1 MAEEIS
7 NTQPAPGAAPEHT
20 PEDAG
25 HSGGSD
31 GMTFDQ
37 MLDSNPAFRAEFDR
51 RNTKAVNTART
62 NWEREQAD
70 SQDEAK
76 KLSRMT
82 DAERRAYQ
90 LEQGEKQL
98 AQRMAEF
105 DHRQLVVQTGEEL
118 GRRGLPSSMAKWL
131 AGKDADTTKAN
142 IDAYEQD
149 FRAAVQDG
157 VNGAMRGRTPPSE
170 PRKPTP
176 ASRESLKGM
185 SRAEIVKAYDE
196 GRFNE
201 LLGRK

>member
-1 MAEEIS
+1 MEEETKS
-7 NTQPAPGAAPEHT
+7 TQTGVESAHDT
-20 PEDAG
+20 PEDIQ
-25 HSGGSD
+25 HSGGSES
-31 GMTFDQ
+31 MTFDQ
-37 MLDSNPAFRAEFDR
+37 MLDSNPAFRSEFDR
-51 RNTKAVNTART
+51 RNTKAVQTARSR
-62 NWEREQAD
+62 WEQEQAD
-70 SQDEAK
+70 SRDEAK
-76 KLSRMT
+76 KLARMT
-82 DAERRAYQ
+82 ETERRAYQ

-105 DHRQLVVQTGEEL
+105 DRRQLVVQTGEEL

-131 AGKDADTTKAN
+131 VGNDADTTKAN

-149 FRAAVQDG
+149 FRAAVQNG
-157 VNGAMRGRTPPSE
+157 VNGAMRGKAAPSE
-170 PRKPTP
+170 PRKPAP